1 VFKPIAAALLE
12 QQAGVL
18 HQHMVQMDREHRAHS
33 QLQQQMQQQMQQQL
47 QYQQMQMERQQ
58 QQMQDVM
65 NGLLAQIRGIQAL
78 GGALALAAQ
87 PAAAQPAAAPP
98 AAALPAAA
106 AGAAAAPP
114 APAPQEQQLAG
125 AAAGRRPFWE
135 PY

>member
-1 VFKPIAAALLE
+1 VSGPIAAALLE

-18 HQHMVQMDREHRAHS
+18 HQHMVQMEREHRAHS

-47 QYQQMQMERQQ
+47 QYQQM
-58 QQMQDVM
+58 QMQDVM

-87 PAAAQPAAAPP
+87 PAAAPP

-106 AGAAAAPP
+106 AGAAAAPL
-114 APAPQEQQLAG
+114 APAPQQQQLAG
-125 AAAGRRPFWE
+125 AAAGRRPPLYE